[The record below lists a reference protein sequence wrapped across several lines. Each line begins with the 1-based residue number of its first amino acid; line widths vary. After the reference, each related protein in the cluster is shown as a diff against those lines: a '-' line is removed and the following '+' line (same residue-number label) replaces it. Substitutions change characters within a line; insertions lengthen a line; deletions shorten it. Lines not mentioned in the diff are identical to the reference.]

1 MDNKKDDEPRL
12 NYEEFFELT
21 GHELTGRLDGL
32 SVHKYDDK
40 IIAIIE
46 MLEEEEKNKKWL

>member
-1 MDNKKDDEPRL
+1 MVEKNDNQPRL

-46 MLEEEEKNKKWL
+46 MLEKEQ